1 MRKPL
6 GERQRGRVRLGRRL
20 ALLGAVISF
29 GAFALSTWA
38 RQDWPG
44 QGLAW
49 IVLVAVTLA
58 GVALLLTLPPR
69 LRNGALTALS
79 VAVFFVLAWATAV
92 LFAGGGTDG
101 EGSALP
107 DPTDR
112 ETAASPDDPAAT
124 PPETARPRPSGWPVT
139 PPPATARPTEV
150 EPTAQPTAGATPTR
164 SDSPAAG
171 TPTAQAPPPA
181 GGDGTGS
188 AAMITAV
195 GGLVTAISGCVT
207 AAAALKQANT
217 TARQAAAQAQ
227 PPTPPGP
234 PA

>member
-29 GAFALSTWA
+29 GAFALSMWA

-44 QGLAW
+44 PGLAW
-49 IVLVAVTLA
+49 TALLAVTLA

-69 LRNGALTALS
+69 PRRAAVAGLS

-92 LFAGGGTDG
+92 LFEGGGNDDV
-101 EGSALP
+101 GSAP
-107 DPTDR
+107 PTSR
-112 ETAASPDDPAAT
+112 VETPWSPDSMSRPPAAT
-124 PPETARPRPSGWPVT
+124 PRPATPRPT
-139 PPPATARPTEV
+139 EARPTDP
-150 EPTAQPTAGATPTR
+150 PTSASPSTPPAAATP
-164 SDSPAAG
+164 AEV
-171 TPTAQAPPPA
+171 APPPPT

-217 TARQAAAQAQ
+217 TARQAAAAAQA
-227 PPTPPGP
+227 
-234 PA
+234 PASPDP